1 MTQSA
6 VRPGLVSDLFRRTH
20 PIPVDA
26 GSLQGLGRMWVW
38 TLLPGSDH
46 ASKVVT
52 MCLQT

>member
-26 GSLQGLGRMWVW
+26 GSLQGLGRMRVW